1 MKDKALVYLSL
12 GLSCVAISYSA
23 WVHHQGSEV
32 LAMRALKQREAELVR
47 HWAPKFE
54 QMFAGLNVELD
65 PALKPPTTLEELF
78 DPVVEMLN
86 RLGQMD
92 EPETNGVPGAN

>member
-12 GLSCVAISYSA
+12 GLSCVAISYAA

-32 LAMRALKQREAELVR
+32 LALRALKQREAELVR

-54 QMFAGLNVELD
+54 EMFAGLNVELD
-65 PALKPPTTLEELF
+65 STLKPPTTLEELF
-78 DPVVEMLN
+78 DPLVEMMNGLA
-86 RLGQMD
+86 GD
-92 EPETNGVPGAN
+92 EPETNGVSGPE

>member
-23 WVHHQGSEV
+23 WVHYQGSEV

-47 HWAPKFE
+47 HWAPRFE
-54 QMFAGLNVELD
+54 EIYSGLNVERN
-65 PALKPPTTLEELF
+65 PPLKPPTTLEELF
-78 DPVVEMLN
+78 DPLVEMMNGLA
-86 RLGQMD
+86 GD
-92 EPETNGVPGAN
+92 EPETNGVSGPE

>member
-12 GLSCVAISYSA
+12 GLSCVAISYAA

-32 LAMRALKQREAELVR
+32 LALRALKQREAELVR

-54 QMFAGLNVELD
+54 EIFSGLNVERN
-65 PALKPPTTLEELF
+65 PPLKPPTTLEELF
-78 DPVVEMLN
+78 DPLVEMMNGLA
-86 RLGQMD
+86 GD
-92 EPETNGVPGAN
+92 EPETNGVSGPE